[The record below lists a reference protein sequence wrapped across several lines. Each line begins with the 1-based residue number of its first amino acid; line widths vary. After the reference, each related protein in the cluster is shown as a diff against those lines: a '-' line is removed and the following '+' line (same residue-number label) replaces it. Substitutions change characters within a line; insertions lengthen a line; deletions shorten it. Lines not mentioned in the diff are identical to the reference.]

1 MQPKYLKRS
10 LSVVFTII
18 VWSMSLD
25 VAMAHG
31 GVAVE
36 IDTCRIPVSGHWV
49 HFTAYTPMTTADT
62 EYCGEIPDVG
72 MTNIVFDYESKALR
86 KMTVE
91 FEITKEPE
99 GSVVFHQNATT
110 LKTGTFMIPV
120 DFTAHGAG
128 DYLAHVTLINEGTK
142 VDAHS
147 AFKVG
152 TGGSAVGNINGSTI
166 LMVGGAALVAIYLF
180 WPGLRQKV
188 EGKKASKRTA

>member
-1 MQPKYLKRS
+1 MQPNYLKRWF
-10 LSVVFTII
+10 LVVSTII
-18 VWSMSLD
+18 AWSMS
-25 VAMAHG
+25 ANIAWAHG
-31 GVAVE
+31 GVAIE
-36 IDTCRIPVSGHWV
+36 IDTCRIPVAGHWV
-49 HFTAYTPMTTADT
+49 HFTAYTPMTSADT

-72 MTNIVFDYESKALR
+72 MTNVVFDYETKALR

-99 GSVVFHQNATT
+99 GTVIFHQDATT
-110 LKTGTFMIPV
+110 MKTGTFNIPI
-120 DFTAHGAG
+120 DFTPHGAG

-152 TGGSAVGNINGSTI
+152 TGSGGNINTSTYLI
-166 LMVGGAALVAIYLF
+166 VGGVTLVAIYLF

-188 EGKKASKRTA
+188 ERKKTGDTTA

>member
-1 MQPKYLKRS
+1 
-10 LSVVFTII
+10 
-18 VWSMSLD
+18 MS
-25 VAMAHG
+25 ANTAWAHG
-31 GVAVE
+31 GVAID

-99 GSVVFHQNATT
+99 GTRIFHQDATT
-110 LKTGTFMIPV
+110 LKTGTFNIPV
-120 DFTAHGAG
+120 DFTQYGAG
-128 DYLAHVTLINEGTK
+128 DYLAHVTLINEGNK

-152 TGGSAVGNINGSTI
+152 TGSGGGINTSTL
-166 LMVGGAALVAIYLF
+166 LMVGAVALVAIYLF
-180 WPGLRQKV
+180 WPGLREKV
-188 EGKKASKRTA
+188 EGKKTSDTTA

>member
-1 MQPKYLKRS
+1 MQPNYLNRWFLKIS
-10 LSVVFTII
+10 TMIALVISTNVV
-18 VWSMSLD
+18 W
-25 VAMAHG
+25 AHG
-31 GVAVE
+31 GVAVD

-49 HFTAYTPMTTADT
+49 HFTAYTPATTADT

-72 MTNIVFDYESKALR
+72 LTNIVFDYESKALR

-99 GSVVFHQNATT
+99 GTVIFHQDATT
-110 LKTGTFMIPV
+110 LKSGTFNIPV
-120 DFTAHGAG
+120 DFTQYGDG

-142 VDAHS
+142 VDAHA

-152 TGGSAVGNINGSTI
+152 TGSSGNINTSTFLI
-166 LMVGGAALVAIYLF
+166 IGGVALVAIYLF

-188 EGKKASKRTA
+188 EGKKTGDTTA

>member
-1 MQPKYLKRS
+1 MQPKYLKRWI
-10 LSVVFTII
+10 LVVTTMM
-18 VWSMSLD
+18 SMSAST
-25 VAMAHG
+25 VWAHG
-31 GVAVE
+31 GVAVD

-62 EYCGEIPDVG
+62 EYCGDIPDVG

-99 GSVVFHQNATT
+99 GTVIFHQDAKP
-110 LKTGTFMIPV
+110 LPSGTINIPV
-120 DFTAHGAG
+120 DFTQYGSG
-128 DYLAHVTLINEGTK
+128 DYLAHVTLINEGNK

-152 TGGSAVGNINGSTI
+152 SGSSGNIDTSTI
-166 LMVGGAALVAIYLF
+166 LIIGAVALVAIYLF
-180 WPGLRQKV
+180 WPGLREKV
-188 EGKKASKRTA
+188 EGKKTGDTTA

>member
-1 MQPKYLKRS
+1 MQPKYLKRW
-10 LSVVFTII
+10 LSVVLTM
-18 VWSMSLD
+18 VAWSMA
-25 VAMAHG
+25 VNTAWAHG
-31 GVAVE
+31 GVAIE

-62 EYCGEIPDVG
+62 EFCGEIPDVG
-72 MTNIVFDYESKALR
+72 MTSIVFDYESKALR

-99 GSVVFHQNATT
+99 GTRIFHQDPTT
-110 LKTGTFMIPV
+110 LKTGTFLIPV
-120 DFTAHGAG
+120 DFTGHGAG
-128 DYLAHVTLINEGTK
+128 NYLAHVTLINEGTK

-152 TGGSAVGNINGSTI
+152 TGGGAIGSINTSTYLLI
-166 LMVGGAALVAIYLF
+166 GAATLVAIYLF

-188 EGKKASKRTA
+188 EGKRPKKRTA

>member
-1 MQPKYLKRS
+1 MQPNYLTRWFLKVS
-10 LSVVFTII
+10 TMIALAISTNVV
-18 VWSMSLD
+18 W
-25 VAMAHG
+25 AHG

-72 MTNIVFDYESKALR
+72 LTNIVFDYESKALR

-99 GSVVFHQNATT
+99 GKVIFHQDATT
-110 LKTGTFMIPV
+110 LKSGTFNIPV
-120 DFTAHGAG
+120 DFTQYGSG

-142 VDAHS
+142 VDAHA

-152 TGGSAVGNINGSTI
+152 TGSGGNIDTSTYLI
-166 LMVGGAALVAIYLF
+166 IGAVTLIAIYLF
-180 WPGLRQKV
+180 WPGLREKV
-188 EGKKASKRTA
+188 EGKNTGDTTV

>member
-1 MQPKYLKRS
+1 MQSKYLKRW
-10 LSVVFTII
+10 LLILIATAA
-18 VWSMSLD
+18 WSASWNT
-25 VAMAHG
+25 AWAHG
-31 GVAVE
+31 GVAIE
-36 IDTCRIPVSGHWV
+36 IDTCRIPVAGHWV

-72 MTNIVFDYESKALR
+72 LTNIVFDYESKALR

-99 GSVVFHQNATT
+99 GTVVFHQDATT
-110 LKTGTFMIPV
+110 MKAGTFNIPI
-120 DFTAHGAG
+120 DFTQHGAG

-152 TGGSAVGNINGSTI
+152 TGGSGAGGIDASTY
-166 LMVGGAALVAIYLF
+166 LMVGIAGLVAVYLF
-180 WPGLRQKV
+180 WPGLRQKID
-188 EGKKASKRTA
+188 GKIRKSTA